1 MYVEILR
8 KLFRL
13 ISLDFL
19 LSADSNITDLATP
32 KDTVY
37 MLKIWDSRSEGGMEK
52 WISKFRRTKAVISQN
67 GPQDILFRTNRCQ
80 NQSPWMT
87 LFQNTCVF
95 WSPPWKLEWNR
106 PILSAKKNADDIRF
120 TRNAD
125 IRGNSLESARSKLQC
140 DRPNRKHGFLW
151 GFRRYTFSEMRP
163 MLLYTLS
170 QKTTQLWND
179 ISLNCVDRFWWYLAE
194 IFKRL

>member
-52 WISKFRRTKAVISQN
+52 WISKFRRTKAYLRTVRKIYYL
-67 GPQDILFRTNRCQ
+67 GPIG
-80 NQSPWMT
+80 
-87 LFQNTCVF
+87 
-95 WSPPWKLEWNR
+95 
-106 PILSAKKNADDIRF
+106 AKINHP
-120 TRNAD
+120 
-125 IRGNSLESARSKLQC
+125 G
-140 DRPNRKHGFLW
+140 
-151 GFRRYTFSEMRP
+151 
-163 MLLYTLS
+163 
-170 QKTTQLWND
+170 
-179 ISLNCVDRFWWYLAE
+179 
-194 IFKRL
+194 